1 MKKIWISAFIISAV
15 TATVVYASGY
25 SFRDSF
31 YRGEKW
37 EFDFGKPKKNNI
49 TILPKDASAPRVH
62 GNGYVVRDSSP
73 EKPYD
78 IILLSD

>member
-15 TATVVYASGY
+15 TATVVYAGGY

-49 TILPKDASAPRVH
+49 TI
-62 GNGYVVRDSSP
+62 
-73 EKPYD
+73 
-78 IILLSD
+78 